1 MLFVLHG
8 FSCRLKNYEVMKCWF
23 QLPYYSFI
31 HINFLFEI
39 STAKLMFSEK
49 ERVFD
54 LNFRILFKY
63 LQAAGRQAKGGRGR
77 KPRSYTTPWYII
89 LKLIII
95 IIFYNHYYYYFY
107 FLFVTKPSFNTY
119 LINTN
124 SRNANDNKIK
134 KKTYIMYI
142 IDSSIET
149 ILLSVNYIV
158 LIWSFKTNAG
168 ILPLVFCFRI

>member
-8 FSCRLKNYEVMKCWF
+8 FSCWLKNYEVMKCWF

-95 IIFYNHYYYYFY
+95 IIIIIIYNHYYYYFY
-107 FLFVTKPSFNTY
+107 FLLVTNPSFNTY

-134 KKTYIMYI
+134 KNKRT
-142 IDSSIET
+142 
-149 ILLSVNYIV
+149 
-158 LIWSFKTNAG
+158 
-168 ILPLVFCFRI
+168 

>member
-1 MLFVLHG
+1 
-8 FSCRLKNYEVMKCWF
+8 
-23 QLPYYSFI
+23 
-31 HINFLFEI
+31 
-39 STAKLMFSEK
+39 MFSEK

-95 IIFYNHYYYYFY
+95 IKFYNHYYYYFY

-158 LIWSFKTNAG
+158 LI
-168 ILPLVFCFRI
+168 